1 MIPVHSLLLNDG
13 ARTRSTGIWSDI
25 PSLLSRGLFGLHWDV
40 KKLTFVAIAFV
51 ALLLMFFVARSATPV
66 VDLPSGVASLG
77 HATPI
82 TVHVHDPRGIR
93 RCKYSLSRIEVGT
106 RSTTWLSRRNRP
118 NLCGI
123 SQLG

>member
-77 HATPI
+77 PLPSPFTF
-82 TVHVHDPRGIR
+82 TIR
-93 RCKYSLSRIEVGT
+93 VVFAGASIR
-106 RSTTWLSRRNRP
+106 
-118 NLCGI
+118 
-123 SQLG
+123 